1 VNNPQQDENFVTC
14 NKYSSLKTFTMKG
27 FLILICLSF
36 FSLQTF
42 AQTENII
49 KKKLYDGKINGQD
62 TSIGYTEAVLVD
74 NILYISGSNAKGTIA
89 EQLQKIYT
97 DLGNTLKGY
106 GATFHNVVKEI
117 LFTTDID
124 AVKGNNSIRKAF
136 YDGDFPA
143 ATWVQISRLFSA
155 RPDVQ
160 IEVELIAH
168 LPKAGTNKK

>member
-97 DLGNTLKGY
+97 DLGNTLKAY
-106 GATFHNVVKEI
+106 GATFHNVVKET

-168 LPKAGTNKK
+168 LPKAGTNKQ